1 MNRTQVNQFRISG
14 PIDDLKTL
22 TTSIECV
29 LSLTWPIESITG
41 FRVDTTGRLVFC
53 TDSSKKQTRYPFPPS
68 VNVLAEHIINYIS
81 GISEDD
87 LHKFGEE
94 VTGYEEEYAIGYE
107 LYSNDY
113 ATDNHTIDDNTFS
126 DVFAVKPIKL
136 EWGK

>member
-1 MNRTQVNQFRISG
+1 MNRTEVNQFRISG

-22 TTSIECV
+22 TTSLECV
-29 LSLTWPIESITG
+29 LLLTQPVENITG
-41 FRVDTTGRLVFC
+41 FRIDKTGRLVFC
-53 TDSSKKQTRYPFPPS
+53 IDRRGDQIRYPFPPS
-68 VNVLAEHIINYIS
+68 VNVLAEHIISYIS
-81 GISEDD
+81 SIPEDD
-87 LHKFGEE
+87 LEKFGEE

-113 ATDNHTIDDNTFS
+113 STDNHTIDDNTFS

>member
-1 MNRTQVNQFRISG
+1 MNRTEVNQFRISG

-29 LSLTWPIESITG
+29 LSLTQPIESITG
-41 FRVDTTGRLVFC
+41 FRIDKTGRLVFC
-53 TDSSKKQTRYPFPPS
+53 TDKRSDQIRYPFTPS

-81 GISEDD
+81 NISEYE
-87 LHKFGEE
+87 LEKFGEE

-113 ATDNHTIDDNTFS
+113 NTDNHTIDDSTFS
-126 DVFAVKPIKL
+126 DVFAIKPIKL
-136 EWGK
+136 EWG